1 MPVIAVVFHTE
12 QPRIFHIGIGQHIAG
27 CCAVHKPSFYQKP
40 NKPALGTSNSLA
52 VVLRLVLCFKS
63 MNRS

>member
-12 QPRIFHIGIGQHIAG
+12 QPRIFHIGIGQHIAV

-40 NKPALGTSNSLA
+40 NKPALRDIQLFGG
-52 VVLRLVLCFKS
+52 VLRLVLCFKS